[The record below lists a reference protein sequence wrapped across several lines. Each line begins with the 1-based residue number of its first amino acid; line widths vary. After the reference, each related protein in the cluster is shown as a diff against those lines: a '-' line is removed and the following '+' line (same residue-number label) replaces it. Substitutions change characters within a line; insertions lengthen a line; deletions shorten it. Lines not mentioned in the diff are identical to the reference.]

1 MASFSRTHSDPHHK
15 NGLHDL
21 TTMSAGEIAAEAKE
35 RLAEAGDEALKRLGG
50 AGEMV
55 KNMVTNQPVLAL
67 GAALAAGVV
76 IGWLIKRR

>member
-1 MASFSRTHSDPHHK
+1 MAFSRTHSDPHHK
-15 NGLHDL
+15 NGIQDL
-21 TTMSAGEIAAEAKE
+21 ASMSASELAAEAKG
-35 RLAEAGDEALKRLGG
+35 RFAEAGDEALKRLGG

-55 KNMVTNQPVLAL
+55 KSMVTNQPVLAL